1 VSPPRPQPDDHSSVS
16 GHALRSLLTSAQ
28 KNPGTADHAGLLAM
42 FASDAAVGEH
52 VGVPVRGGPRPPVMS
67 CGPDA
72 AVMTTAAAARYL
84 GLAGRDSAR
93 IWLAQR
99 GIHPVGREPGPSGQN
114 LYPAES
120 VMPLKGRGRRRR
132 PAYDPWR
139 DAAGVSIPP
148 GARVEQVL
156 VDRAHGAL
164 TSRLGKQAQVIRR
177 CRGSRLVVR
186 FDGETQPVSIRPDLV
201 RLRPV
206 STEQIIGQLE
216 QLRDLVGDGDGR

>member
-1 VSPPRPQPDDHSSVS
+1 
-16 GHALRSLLTSAQ
+16 
-28 KNPGTADHAGLLAM
+28 M
-42 FASDAAVGEH
+42 FTSDAAAGEH
-52 VGVPVRGGPRPPVMS
+52 VG
-67 CGPDA
+67 
-72 AVMTTAAAARYL
+72 YL

-99 GIHPVGREPGPSGQN
+99 GIRPVGRESGPSGQN
-114 LYPAES
+114 LYLAEA
-120 VMPLKGRGRRRR
+120 VMSLQGRGRRRR

-156 VDRAHGAL
+156 VDRPHGAL
-164 TSRLGKQAQVIRR
+164 ASRLGKQGEVIRR
-177 CRGSRLVVR
+177 SRASRLVVR
-186 FDGETQPVSIRPDLV
+186 FDGETQPVGIRPDLV
-201 RLRPV
+201 RVRPV